1 MQEDEIEKLRTK
13 VRRIAFLLE
22 RAYGI
27 PRRERKTDPLEVLIQ
42 TILSQNTNDRNRDLA
57 YERLRTRFPLWE
69 DIPGAKKGEIAR
81 AIRPGGLANQKAKRI
96 RDLLQ
101 WIKDREGGF
110 GLLSLRKMGSQEIEE
125 TFGALKG
132 IGPKTLACLL
142 LFGLGREAFP
152 VDTHILRIGK
162 RLGFIPERLDA
173 EKAHPWMVPLV
184 PKGKSL
190 SLHLNLIRFGR
201 SICKAQ
207 HPKCNSCFLRKD
219 CLFDCG
225 LRSADCGIKINRD

>member
-1 MQEDEIEKLRTK
+1 MKQNDLKKLRGKIKRVTS
-13 VRRIAFLLE
+13 LLE

-27 PRRERKTDPLEVLIQ
+27 PRRERRRDPLEVLVQ

-69 DIPGAKKGEIAR
+69 DILKAKRGEIAR
-81 AIRPGGLANQKAKRI
+81 AIRPGGLANQKGKRI
-96 RDLLQ
+96 LDLLQ
-101 WIKDREGGF
+101 WIEDRQGKIELF
-110 GLLSLRKMGSQEIEE
+110 FLRKMGSEEIQE
-125 TFGALKG
+125 TFGTLKG

-142 LFGLGREAFP
+142 LFGLEREAFP

-162 RLGFIPERLDA
+162 RLGFIPERMDA

-201 SICKAQ
+201 SICKAKR
-207 HPKCNSCFLRKD
+207 PKCHTCVFAKE
-219 CLFDCG
+219 CLYLKNVG
-225 LRSADCGIKINRD
+225 RPTAPAG